1 MNKHEDKISVAEA
14 KIALELSAQ
23 IERDTNAVIRP
34 PIWLTIFISFFY
46 GMMTFSWASTR
57 HENLWML
64 GMIISTICF
73 FLALAF
79 YLYTS
84 SLLGVKPKLVPK
96 SISEFKFHL
105 FSALFFGFTFM
116 LSRYFSTED
125 IFWASYLGGVIN
137 AFVLGYLI
145 HNYSTG
151 DYTTAAEKL

>member
-1 MNKHEDKISVAEA
+1 MNKHDNRISVAEA

-34 PIWLTIFISFFY
+34 PLWLTIFISFFY

-73 FLALAF
+73 FLLLAF
-79 YLYTS
+79 YLYS
-84 SLLGVKPKLVPK
+84 SRLLGVKPKLMPK

-105 FSALFFGFTFM
+105 FSALFFGVTFM
-116 LSRYFSTED
+116 LSRYFSTD
-125 IFWASYLGGVIN
+125 GILWASHFGGTIN
-137 AFVLGYLI
+137 ALVLGYLI

-151 DYTTAAEKL
+151 DYRTAAEKL